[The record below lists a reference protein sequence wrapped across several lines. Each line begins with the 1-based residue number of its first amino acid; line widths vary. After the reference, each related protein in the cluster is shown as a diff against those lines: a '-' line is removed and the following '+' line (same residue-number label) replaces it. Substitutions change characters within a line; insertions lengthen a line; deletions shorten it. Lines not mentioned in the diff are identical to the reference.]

1 MLRIMSTGY
10 DGKMGKIVA
19 DTVRADESCELAF
32 TQAREAAICAQDVK
46 IYENLADCNEKADAI
61 IDFSHHANLDN
72 VLGYALRT
80 KTPIVIATTGFNDEE
95 LQTIKDAS
103 KEIPVFFSYN
113 MSLGVNILVKLVKEA
128 AKLLDGFDIEII
140 EKHHN
145 RKVDAPSG
153 TAIMIANA
161 VKEVLPESNF
171 VNGRSGRSCKRQPG
185 DIGISAVRGGTI
197 VGEHDALFA
206 GDSETIT
213 ISHQAQSRQIFA
225 NGALAAAKFI
235 ADKEPGFYN
244 MDDMLNR

>member
-1 MLRIMSTGY
+1 MLRVISTVY
-10 DGKMGKIVA
+10 DGKMVRIVA
-19 DTVRADESCELAF
+19 ETVRADENCELAF
-32 TQAREAAICAQDVK
+32 VQAYDKNKCVQDIT
-46 IYENLADCNEKADAI
+46 IYENLTDCDEKGDVI
-61 IDFSHHANLDN
+61 IDFSNHANLDN

-95 LQTIKDAS
+95 IERIHKAAE
-103 KEIPVFFSYN
+103 EIPVFFSYN
-113 MSLGVNILVKLVKEA
+113 MSLGVNIMVKLVKEA
-128 AKLLDGFDIEII
+128 AKLLNGFDIEIV

-153 TAIMIANA
+153 TAIMIANG
-161 VKEVLPESNF
+161 VKEVLPESNV

-197 VGEHDALFA
+197 VGEHDALFC
-206 GDSETIT
+206 GDSEVVT

-235 ADKEPGFYN
+235 ADKESGFYN
-244 MDDMLNR
+244 MDDMLK

>member
-1 MLRIMSTGY
+1 MLRVISTGY

-19 DTVRADESCELAF
+19 DTVRADENCELAF
-32 TQAREAAICAQDVK
+32 VQARSASDCAHDVK
-46 IYENLADCNEKADAI
+46 IFENLADCDEKADVM

-72 VLGYALRT
+72 TLGYALRT

-95 LQTIKDAS
+95 LDRIHEAA
-103 KEIPVFFSYN
+103 KEIPVFLSYN

-128 AKLLDGFDIEII
+128 AKALKGFDIEII

-153 TAIMIANA
+153 TAIMIANG
-161 VKEVLPESNF
+161 VKEVLPESKI

-185 DIGISAVRGGTI
+185 DIGLSAVRGGTI

-206 GDSETIT
+206 GDSEVVT

-225 NGALAAAKFI
+225 NGALAAAKFL
-235 ADKEPGFYN
+235 ATKEAGFYN
-244 MDDMLNR
+244 MDDMLK